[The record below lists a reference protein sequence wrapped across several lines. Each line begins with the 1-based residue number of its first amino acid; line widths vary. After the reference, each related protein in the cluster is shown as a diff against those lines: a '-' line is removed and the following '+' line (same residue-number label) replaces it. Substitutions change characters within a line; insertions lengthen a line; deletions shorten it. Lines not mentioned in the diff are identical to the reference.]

1 VFLTVQRLVRWPP
14 TYTALAVASTALMS
28 PELNGQPGAPPLCH
42 STGGVPAVPAGIAI
56 TDSWAA
62 PQMDSLPSAVV
73 R

>member
-1 VFLTVQRLVRWPP
+1 
-14 TYTALAVASTALMS
+14 MS

-42 STGGVPAVPAGIAI
+42 STGGVPAVPDGMAI

-62 PQMDSLPSAVV
+62 PQMVSLPSAVV